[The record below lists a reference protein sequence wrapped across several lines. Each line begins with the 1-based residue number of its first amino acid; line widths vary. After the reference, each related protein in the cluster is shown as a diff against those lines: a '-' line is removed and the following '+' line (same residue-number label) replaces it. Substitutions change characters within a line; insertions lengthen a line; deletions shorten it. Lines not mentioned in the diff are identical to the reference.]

1 MAFVQQGFGGPPT
14 TTPAGQARRPDAS
27 MSLLSDLV
35 ENSLDEG
42 YAQAATRRS
51 PALGSHGSGSRRAV
65 ALLLGFGLAGLVL
78 AAAAAHT
85 RASAPSSAVE
95 RAALVE
101 RIGAQ
106 TERADA
112 LQRQLERL
120 RAEVDQARSS
130 ALDLTAAGSA
140 VRTQLDQLALVSG
153 VVPVRGPGITVVVD
167 DAAPGSRS
175 AGNPSQDS
183 GRVLDRDLQRL
194 LNGLWA
200 AGAEAVSVNGQRL
213 TQLTAIRSAG
223 DAILVAYRPLTP
235 PYEVRAVG
243 DPQQLEIDFV
253 DGPGGRWFRVL
264 QDNYGIRF
272 TVTRAEDLRLPAAAG
287 VSLRLARERGGR

>member
-1 MAFVQQGFGGPPT
+1 
-14 TTPAGQARRPDAS
+14 

-35 ENSLDEG
+35 DNSLDEG
-42 YAQAATRRS
+42 YAQAAARRPPALERQGPRSRRS
-51 PALGSHGSGSRRAV
+51 V
-65 ALLLGFGLAGLVL
+65 VLLLGFGLAGLVL

-85 RASAPSSAVE
+85 RASAPSLAVE
-95 RAALVE
+95 RTALVE

-106 TERADA
+106 TDRADA
-112 LQRQLERL
+112 LQRQLDRL

-130 ALDLTAAGSA
+130 ALDLTSAGSA
-140 VRTQLDQLALVSG
+140 ARTQLDQLALVSG
-153 VVPVRGPGITVVVD
+153 VVPVSGPGITVVVD
-167 DAAPGSRS
+167 DASSDDRSPGNE
-175 AGNPSQDS
+175 GS

-194 LNGLWA
+194 MNGLWA

-213 TQLTAIRSAG
+213 TELTAIRSAG

-235 PYEVRAVG
+235 PYEVRAIG

-272 TVTRAEDLRLPAAAG
+272 NVARADDLRLPAAAG
-287 VSLRLARERGGR
+287 VTLRLAKEGKNR